1 MAVLTIG
8 GDRVR
13 AIRGG
18 KAANF
23 AVLLSRV
30 PGAVRSSSPSRIYK
44 HLNNNINPANPG
56 LA

>member
-8 GDRVR
+8 GDRLC
-13 AIRGG
+13 AIRDG

-30 PGAVRSSSPSRIYK
+30 PGAARFSAAS
-44 HLNNNINPANPG
+44 HLRKYLNKNTNPANPE